1 MEACVLDKLL
11 EFGTTFDWISPLI
24 AEVNDMTNGPSHT
37 FLIPEDCG
45 WSGRAVERLLRDHG
59 IKTWGLMIVD
69 HMILITVRQAQ
80 ARWAQYLLDRERI
93 PIAYGVLDEPTGGDT
108 RQWQNAGSAGPLAVL
123 DGWLEKLE
131 SLLEL

>member
-1 MEACVLDKLL
+1 VLDKLL
-11 EFGTTFDWISPLI
+11 EFGTTFDWISPLMAEIQDI
-24 AEVNDMTNGPSHT
+24 ANGPSHT

-45 WSGRAVERLLRDHG
+45 WSGRAIERVLKDKG

-69 HMILITVRQAQ
+69 NMILVTVRQAQ

-93 PIAYGVLDEPTGGDT
+93 PIAYGLLDERTSSDT
-108 RQWQNAGSAGPLAVL
+108 HRSKDAGSAGPLELL

-131 SLLEL
+131 SLLEF